1 MDDLFRDIDGFNR
14 ATDVVELICQFEI
27 IFPPALFDVIM
38 HLPIHLVEE
47 IKFGGPV
54 QYRWMYFIER
64 YLGRLKFYV
73 RNRSFPKR
81 SIAEGYMMEECLTF
95 ISRYLREGVST
106 RLDKRCARKFAMNQA
121 EGESSIFPK
130 GGHPI
135 GRKRKG
141 KGFSLDFQSL
151 KPAHRYILF
160 NCNNATI
167 EQYIK

>member
-1 MDDLFRDIDGFNR
+1 
-14 ATDVVELICQFEI
+14 
-27 IFPPALFDVIM
+27 
-38 HLPIHLVEE
+38 
-47 IKFGGPV
+47 
-54 QYRWMYFIER
+54 MYFIER